1 MNKSKIKNIIK
12 NVFVLFGGS
21 TILRWINRTPRVLF
35 YHSVDNIVNQEVE
48 SVAFRIENF
57 EKQVEYL
64 RKHYEIISLDDF
76 YDRYTSNSFTNREI
90 VLTFDDGYANNLYI
104 VAPILKKY
112 GIPFSVFIS
121 TEHIDTGE
129 FYPTSIARIIILG
142 SHLTKISIPLLNL
155 EDEDISDLNRKR
167 DVYKIVSKEIK
178 NRPLHEVR
186 IIISQLKDNISESE
200 YILLQKKY
208 KSDRPMTWDEVK
220 QLHDM
225 RVTIGS
231 HCMYHMICHSNQRKE
246 DLEEQIRGSK
256 NIIETHLGAKCNYF
270 VYPNG
275 DYTEES
281 NRFVKE
287 AGYRMGFTVQSG
299 RLDKNKNNMMALPR
313 IAAPQNIETFK
324 IIISLYPK

>member
-1 MNKSKIKNIIK
+1 MKDIIK
-12 NVFVLFGGS
+12 KIFILFGGAV
-21 TILRWINRTPRVLF
+21 IFRWINRTPRVLF

-48 SVAFRIENF
+48 AVAFSIESF

-64 RKHYEIISLDDF
+64 RKHYEIISLDEF
-76 YDRYTSNSFTNREI
+76 YERYNANAFTKREI
-90 VLTFDDGYANNLYI
+90 VLTFDDGYANNLYT

-112 GIPFSVFIS
+112 DSPFSVFIS

-142 SHLTKISIPLLNL
+142 SQLTSISIPFLNL
-155 EDEDISDLNRKR
+155 EDEVISDLNRKR
-167 DVYKIVSKEIK
+167 EVYKIVSKELK
-178 NRPLHEVR
+178 NRPLSEVR
-186 IIISQLKDNISESE
+186 IIISELKNNISDTE

-225 RVTIGS
+225 GATIGS

-246 DLEEQIRGSK
+246 DIEEQIRGSK
-256 NIIETHLGAKCNYF
+256 DIIETRLGAKCNYF

-275 DYTEES
+275 DYTNFS
-281 NRFVKE
+281 NEIVEK
-287 AGYRMGFTVQSG
+287 AGYKIGFSTDLGSINK
-299 RLDKNKNNMMALPR
+299 KNMRALPR
-313 IAAPQNIETFK
+313 IGVPQDYKTFK
-324 IIISLYPK
+324 IYTSFFPKQK